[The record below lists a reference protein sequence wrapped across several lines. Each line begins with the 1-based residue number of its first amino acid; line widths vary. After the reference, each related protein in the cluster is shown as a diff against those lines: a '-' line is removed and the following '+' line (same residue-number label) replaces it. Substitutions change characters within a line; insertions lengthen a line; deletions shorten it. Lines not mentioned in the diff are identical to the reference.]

1 MLRGRP
7 VRTYVVP
14 PAVSSFPA
22 VRDQLEFS
30 SRSLVFPSDGTRMLR
45 AWGPVERPFV
55 VSVEGGRDRWN
66 IMAWGATPPEARAA
80 VREMFSF
87 NHSLSDFYRQVRQE
101 PVLRGTERKFRGLR
115 VPRDSS
121 IYEALLHS
129 IVGQQLSV
137 RAAHHIKRRIFDAAE
152 SSLDVDGVE
161 VPRVPTPDELT
172 HLGAEG
178 LRNVGLS
185 RAKAQSLLGIAEAQK
200 KGRLTGEVYQSL
212 RPQEAVERLT
222 EERGVGPWTAESA
235 LLRGVGRTDIFVAGD
250 LGIRVALDRFGVV
263 PRASPEQAAR
273 DWAQANYPGW
283 GSYAT
288 LYLWR
293 KLVTGG

>member
-1 MLRGRP
+1 MTRGRP
-7 VRTYVVP
+7 VRTYVIP
-14 PAVSSFPA
+14 PALSSLPA
-22 VRDQLEFS
+22 ERDQLEFS

-45 AWGPVERPFV
+45 AWGPVDRPFV
-55 VSVEGGRDRWN
+55 ISVEAGRGRWN
-66 IMAWGATPPEARAA
+66 VVAWGATPPQARAA
-80 VREMFSF
+80 VRELFSF
-87 NHSLSDFYRQVRQE
+87 SHLLGDFYRQVRQE

-137 RAAHHIKRRIFDAAE
+137 RAAHHIKRRLFEAAE
-152 SSLDVDGVE
+152 SFLDVDGVE

-172 HLGAEG
+172 RLGEDG
-178 LRNVGLS
+178 LRNAGLS
-185 RAKAQSLLGIAEAQK
+185 RAKSQALLGIAEAER
-200 KGRLTGEVYQSL
+200 KGRLAGELYRSL
-212 RPQEAVERLT
+212 GPEEAVERLT
-222 EERGVGPWTAESA
+222 VERGVGPWTAENA

-263 PRASPEQAAR
+263 PRGSPEQAAR
-273 DWAQANYPGW
+273 AWAQVNYPGW

-293 KLVTGG
+293 KLVAGG